1 MNSNNQNTSTYL
13 DEKEQAILNSPN
25 LNQTFSYQEKYKELY
40 GNNQQQGYNQ
50 MGNYQQSNPY
60 VDATQIQGVNPQL
73 MNLNL
78 MNAASY
84 TNIAP
89 SQNVVVD
96 NVANLQYVKNG
107 YNNVSLNSSQYGLCD
122 LDASD
127 WFKFN
132 LLLLVPIFNT
142 LYYFYYA
149 FLKAFIKFPIL
160 KEFSKSAIITSI
172 AINVLYIIAIFMLI

>member
-1 MNSNNQNTSTYL
+1 MSLDNQELSPYL
-13 DEKEQAILNSPN
+13 DEKQQAILNSSS

-40 GNNQQQGYNQ
+40 GNNQQNYNQ
-50 MGNYQQSNPY
+50 TNQYQQQNQY
-60 VDATQIQGVNPQL
+60 VDATQINVQNPQL
-73 MNLNL
+73 TNINL

-89 SQNVVVD
+89 NQNVIVD

-122 LDASD
+122 LDSSD

-142 LYYFYYA
+142 LFYFYYG
-149 FLKAFIKFPIL
+149 FIKAFIKFPVL
-160 KEFSKSAIITSI
+160 KEYSKSAIITSI
-172 AINVLYIIAIFMLI
+172 AINVLYVIAIFMII